1 MQASKTMWT
10 VLLIMSFLS
19 ATANGCNPFRRA
31 DRGVARLTE
40 SLQRQTDQLGARL
53 QKAVD
58 NLSRDV
64 SQTLSDLEVKMN
76 ILTNYVTRELG
87 PSIEKT
93 LKNIDRNV
101 DILVSEVTLT
111 LHKANIVIDKASHCI
126 DLITVLIF
134 VLIGTFCKLLLSK
147 VDFGLWI
154 VFVVFVQTVSFV
166 CAPVLLIAYVWRLCT
181 GQEPSPQVMAKL
193 IMIVILF
200 IPLVYI
206 LRIIWPILAF
216 IFYFPFILIYVLT
229 VGPFKWLSDASWKWK
244 KWQVYLLHFTT
255 PLILALVWLLAFT
268 MTSDNIVNA
277 SLITYGFWWCISAT
291 VRILGPRPPS
301 YREKIR
307 EQVRQKRLGYYT

>member
-1 MQASKTMWT
+1 MQANRTLWT
-10 VLLIMSFLS
+10 VLLIISLLS
-19 ATANGCNPFRRA
+19 SNANGCNPFRRA

-58 NLSRDV
+58 SLSRDV
-64 SQTLSDLEVKMN
+64 HHTLSDLEVKMN
-76 ILTNYVTRELG
+76 RLTNYVTQELG
-87 PSIEKT
+87 PSVEKT

-101 DILVSEVTLT
+101 DILVSEVTVT
-111 LHKANIVIDKASHCI
+111 LQRANIVIDKVSHCI

-134 VLIGTFCKLLLSK
+134 LLIGTFCKIVLNK
-147 VDFGLWI
+147 FDFGLWI
-154 VFVVFVQTVSFV
+154 VFVVFVQTVSFI

-193 IMIVILF
+193 IMTVIMF

-206 LRIIWPILAF
+206 LRVIWPILIF
-216 IFYFPFILIYVLT
+216 IFYLPFILIYVLT
-229 VGPFKWLSDASWKWK
+229 LVPFKWLSDASWKWK
-244 KWQVYLLHFTT
+244 KWQVFLMHFTT
-255 PLILALVWLLAFT
+255 PVVLTLVWLFAFS

-277 SLITYGFWWCISAT
+277 SLITYGFWWCITAT

-301 YREKIR
+301 YREKVR
-307 EQVRQKRLGYYT
+307 EQIRQKRLGYYT